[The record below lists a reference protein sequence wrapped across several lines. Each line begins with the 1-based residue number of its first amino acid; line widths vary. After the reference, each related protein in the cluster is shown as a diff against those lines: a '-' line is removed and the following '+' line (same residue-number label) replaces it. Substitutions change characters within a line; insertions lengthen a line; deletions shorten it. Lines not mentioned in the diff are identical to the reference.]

1 MNEAYKAKR
10 LNSLRKEILKIYGGE
25 IDPGIWRGKKGNSY
39 KSHILPLK
47 GNINTPKTRMEAII
61 KYTGLDPKVLSDFLK
76 TNNTHQYAHH
86 INSSQL
92 LGLSIFGNMV
102 NNDGSPKQELIDLMK
117 HFRIEISNLAKCV
130 FEYQDDMMWEQ
141 KNEKEGTSFDFF
153 IVEGNKRYFF
163 EFKFTEDGFGKAKND
178 NRHKE
183 KIKDVYSTKI
193 EKSTILKTPIGEDQ
207 VMKNYQLY
215 RNLIRRETDND
226 TIIFITDKENPQT
239 EKELDNFFKNY
250 ITNEI
255 GIKRITWQEIKKIYP
270 SSCRIPFQLNAL

>member
-1 MNEAYKAKR
+1 MNEDYKAKR
-10 LNSLRKEILKIYGGE
+10 LTSLRKEILKNYGGDIE
-25 IDPGIWRGKKGNSY
+25 PGIWRGEKGISY
-39 KSHILPLK
+39 NLHILPLK
-47 GNINTPKTRMEAII
+47 GNINTPKTRSEAII

-76 TNNTHQYAHH
+76 TNNIHQYAHH

-102 NNDGSPKQELIDLMK
+102 NNNGTPKQELIDLMK
-117 HFRIEISNLAKCV
+117 HFKIEISNLAKCI

-153 IVEGNKRYFF
+153 IEEGNKRYFF

-178 NRHKE
+178 DRHKE
-183 KIKDVYSTKI
+183 KIRDVYSPKI
-193 EKSTILKTPIGEDQ
+193 EKSTILKKPVGEDQ

-215 RNLIRRETDND
+215 RNIIRRETDND

-239 EKELDNFFKNY
+239 EKELDNFFENH
-250 ITNEI
+250 IINEL
-255 GIKRITWQEIKKIYP
+255 GIKRITWQEIKKVYP
-270 SSCRIPFQLNAL
+270 SSCRIPFQLKAI